1 MSSSAELRRGQVDRT
16 MEDVKMLGE
25 IIDAEIE
32 ATKTGKLSNLDKLKK
47 IASYQALN
55 SREISSKLYEDI
67 MVTRNE
73 VKQQIEDFLAK
84 YPDKELLVTVALDGE
99 NWKPICNM
107 HIDSDKIGIVEDDT
121 KLSLTISNYEMPS
134 SLVPDEVIIR
144 YGEITKC
151 KETVRTG
158 ETEDDILANV
168 LEITYWNGTII
179 ELGFLA
185 I

>member
-1 MSSSAELRRGQVDRT
+1 MCSSAELRRGQVDRT

-25 IIDAEIE
+25 IVDAEIE

-67 MVTRNE
+67 MATRDE
-73 VKQQIEDFLAK
+73 IKQQIEDFLAK

-99 NWKPICNM
+99 NLKPICNM
-107 HIDSDKIGIVEDDT
+107 HIDSDKIGIVEDDA

-144 YGEITKC
+144 YGEITEY